1 MASYPTSDMNS
12 FPSSEQDHPF
22 AYPSAPQSEY
32 APYQFQTGNHNMNNM
47 QHAPIPVNQA
57 NIPAS
62 PPTVYIMPPGQ
73 GNGANA
79 EKAPMQQKPKVA
91 AVSSSN
97 LKFGKTPQASICP
110 NCGEQ
115 VVTRVIFK
123 NCTGCN
129 WFLYLALLG
138 IPCCVF
144 CDNGC
149 NCGSIAYH
157 SCSNCSYNLGR
168 GGAPC

>member
-1 MASYPTSDMNS
+1 MNIASDIHS
-12 FPSSEQDHPF
+12 FSSPSEQDHPF
-22 AYPSAPQSEY
+22 AYPSAPHSEY
-32 APYQFQTGNHNMNNM
+32 TNYQFPVANQTMNSM
-47 QHAPIPVNQA
+47 QQAAIPANQA
-57 NIPAS
+57 QAPAT
-62 PPTVYIMPPGQ
+62 PPTVYVMPPFQ
-73 GNGANA
+73 GNNVNA
-79 EKAPMQQKPKVA
+79 QQASIQQTRKVA

-97 LKFGKTPQASICP
+97 LKFGKTPQTSICP

-129 WFLYLALLG
+129 WCIFIALSC
-138 IPCCVF
+138 IPCLLMSSS
-144 CDNGC
+144 GC
-149 NCGSIAYH
+149 KCGSIAYH